1 MTTRTSDPTAGP
13 DTTSDTNADTS
24 ADTDSLTGAGDAAD
38 TGPVEPAG
46 TGTSASGTVPTG
58 VATAPAPGVLRRLLP
73 VELRKL
79 VDTPSG
85 VVLLLVGALLAGA
98 FGGGQALFRED
109 LGIGGIARM
118 AGVPGAM
125 LAPVLA
131 ALLVTAERS
140 QRTALSTFALMPRR
154 SAVLVAKGLAVV
166 ALGVSV
172 TVLALLA
179 ALLIAPVGSLLIDR
193 PVLWTV
199 DWVGLGWFTL
209 ATVVAALSGY
219 AIGLLVGNGPAA
231 IVIVLVWPFLA
242 TTMSI
247 VPELAQVLEWID
259 VGAVLALEDGE
270 PSATVVARAVTGVAA
285 WVVLPGVLGWLRT
298 LRSEVR

>member
-1 MTTRTSDPTAGP
+1 MTTRT
-13 DTTSDTNADTS
+13 ADTRT
-24 ADTDSLTGAGDAAD
+24 ADARPRGAAGTDTS
-38 TGPVEPAG
+38 EPAG
-46 TGTSASGTVPTG
+46 TDAARLATVPPG
-58 VATAPAPGVLRRLLP
+58 AATAPAPGLLRRLVP

-109 LGIGGIARM
+109 LGIGGVARM

-131 ALLVTAERS
+131 VLLVTAERS
-140 QRTALSTFALMPRR
+140 QRTALTTFALMPRR
-154 SAVLVAKGLAVV
+154 SAVLMAKGLAVV
-166 ALGVSV
+166 TLGIAV

-179 ALLIAPVGSLLIDR
+179 ALLIAPVGSLIVDQPVVWSID
-193 PVLWTV
+193 WAS
-199 DWVGLGWFTL
+199 LGWFTL
-209 ATVVAALSGY
+209 ATVVATLSGY

-247 VPELAQVLEWID
+247 VPEIARVLEWID
-259 VGAVLALEDGE
+259 VGAVLALEDGD
-270 PSATVVARAVTGVAA
+270 PSATVVAQAITGVAA
-285 WVVLPGVLGWLRT
+285 WVLLPGVLGWLRT
-298 LRSEVR
+298 VRSEVR